1 MNLKELHATWEED
14 CKIDKMRLD
23 ETSLNTPIL
32 HAKYLKLLA
41 EAKLSFKRVD
51 NDHNLLMKDK
61 WLWYNGKLSQEEI
74 AAKGWNPDPFDGLK
88 VLKGEMEH
96 YYGSDPEIQA
106 SQDRLTYYR
115 TVIETLSEIISSL
128 NWRHQ
133 NIKNIIE
140 WRKFESGG

>member
-1 MNLKELHATWEED
+1 MNLKELHVTWEED

-96 YYGSDPEIQA
+96 YYSSDPEIQA

>member
-74 AAKGWNPDPFDGLK
+74 ATKGWNPDPFDGLK

-96 YYGSDPEIQA
+96 YYNSDPEIQA

>member
-1 MNLKELHATWEED
+1 MNLQQLLEEWEND

-23 ETSLNTPIL
+23 ETSLSTPIL
-32 HAKYLKLLA
+32 HAKYLKLLS
-41 EAKLSFKRVD
+41 EAKLQLKRTE
-51 NDHNLLMKDK
+51 NDQKNLLKDK

-74 AAKGWNPDPFDGLK
+74 IAKGWNPDPFDGLK

-96 YYGSDPEIQA
+96 YYESDPELQQSEEKI
-106 SQDRLTYYR
+106 TYFK
-115 TVIETLSEIISSL
+115 TVIDTLNEIVSTL

>member
-1 MNLKELHATWEED
+1 MNLKELHEEWEKD

-23 ETSLNTPIL
+23 ETSLATPTL
-32 HAKYLKLLA
+32 HAKYLKLLTD
-41 EAKLSFKRVD
+41 AKLNFKRVE
-51 NDHNLLMKDK
+51 NENNVLMKNK
-61 WLWYNGKLSQEEI
+61 WLWYNGKLSKEDI
-74 AAKGWNPDPFDGLK
+74 TAIGWNPDPFDGLK

-96 YYGSDPEIQA
+96 YYDADPEIQA
-106 SQDRLTYYR
+106 SKDRLTYYR
-115 TVIETLSEIISSL
+115 TVIETLNEIISNL

>member
-51 NDHNLLMKDK
+51 NDHKLLLKDK

-96 YYGSDPEIQA
+96 YYDSDPEIQA

>member
-1 MNLKELHATWEED
+1 
-14 CKIDKMRLD
+14 
-23 ETSLNTPIL
+23 
-32 HAKYLKLLA
+32 
-41 EAKLSFKRVD
+41 
-51 NDHNLLMKDK
+51 MKDK

-96 YYGSDPEIQA
+96 YYNSDPEIQA

>member
-1 MNLKELHATWEED
+1 MNLKELHAAWEED

-96 YYGSDPEIQA
+96 YYNSDPEIQA

>member
-96 YYGSDPEIQA
+96 YYNSDPEIQA

>member
-51 NDHNLLMKDK
+51 NDYNLLMKDK

-96 YYGSDPEIQA
+96 YYESDPEIQA

>member
-96 YYGSDPEIQA
+96 YYDSDPEIQA